1 MSYSFSHGLMAHSA
15 STLEIDEEPNNLY
28 IPIQN
33 PLMIR
38 APQESLDHYL
48 LQYSGQILQ
57 HAWSP
62 KTRQASPLPLNP
74 LHHTSRPIRTHLR
87 TSPNTRDI
95 EPHRNE
101 CIPPAPH
108 TFSDQSL
115 DGLIPRCI
123 HQIGERPELAAH
135 RRAHD
140 RAEISAPVAGSDG
153 ETVDCSENFRDFVAR
168 EVVGRRGDNPVGVGE
183 AGGGVV
189 LGSGWRHDT

>member
-1 MSYSFSHGLMAHSA
+1 MAHSA

-140 RAEISAPVAGSDG
+140 RAEISAPVADSDG